1 MATQANWQNAVG
13 VNQPKSCRRSQ
24 QKIKL
29 QISKM
34 IDWQRAKGRVWLWD
48 AAAKR
53 RWLQLRRFT
62 PIWPTWEASDA
73 VMGLSS

>member
-48 AAAKR
+48 AAAER
-53 RWLQLRRFT
+53 R
-62 PIWPTWEASDA
+62 
-73 VMGLSS
+73 